1 VTTQLSEAIPLRKRP
16 RRWRRRFL
24 IVNGLGIALWL
35 FASWLVTDQLTQRAT
50 SIRPESEPVI
60 EWGRIQPLRLTTG
73 DEQDLGAWYI
83 PGRPDRPPVLLL
95 HGNGG
100 TRGDCLDQAEW
111 MAAAGYPL
119 LLITLRAH
127 GDSTGNLND
136 FGYSARHDVV
146 AAVAW
151 LEQTCPGRPIIW
163 GRSLG
168 SAAAMFAAS
177 ELGNRVGGYA
187 LECPYRDLRTAVHN
201 RTRARLPPLL
211 SWVAYAGLSL
221 TAPLVLGDVDRI
233 SPRDASAGVPKDI
246 PVLLLAGGNDPLAT
260 PSEAIALAERIGS
273 RAQVVVFEGA
283 GHLELRQT
291 DPIRYRE
298 IGLRFLASCRTAD

>member
-1 VTTQLSEAIPLRKRP
+1 VTTPPSEAVPLRKRP
-16 RRWRRRFL
+16 RRWRRRL
-24 IVNGLGIALWL
+24 SIAVGLGVALWL
-35 FASWLVTDQLTQRAT
+35 FASWLVADQLTHRAT
-50 SIRPESEPVI
+50 PIHAESVPAI
-60 EWGRIQPLRLTTG
+60 EWGRIQSLRLTT
-73 DEQDLGAWYI
+73 DDAQDLGAWYI

-95 HGNGG
+95 HGKGG
-100 TRGDCLDQAEW
+100 TRRDCLDQAEW

-127 GDSTGNLND
+127 GDSTGSLND

-146 AAVAW
+146 AAVVW

-163 GRSLG
+163 GRSMG
-168 SAAAMFAAS
+168 SAAAMFTAS

-211 SWVAYAGLSL
+211 SWGAYVGLSL

-233 SPRDASAGVPKDI
+233 SPVDASAGVPKDI
-246 PVLLLAGGNDPLAT
+246 PVLLLAGGNDRLAM
-260 PSEAIALAERIGS
+260 PSEALALAEQIGS

-283 GHLELRQT
+283 GHLELHRT

-298 IGLRFLASCRTAD
+298 IGLRFLASCRAAD